1 MGAMTHEEFLELRER
16 LRTSRP
22 GLIDCA
28 QLNVYR
34 SLAARFPAIAPSEHK
49 EAPYRCHLAER
60 FLAHLQLPAEWKSR
74 THVTHGVRR
83 SLAALFQVF
92 ARDGVRVAI
101 PADVYPVYVQL
112 ARDSGVRFTTFT
124 KFPSELEAC
133 DAVLFCEPAKPWG
146 STLNADQLA
155 RLLAW
160 SRAKRGL
167 VLLDSAYATPPT
179 SGAMQL
185 VHEGA
190 AMLLA
195 SLSKGWLIPD
205 HGGICIT
212 PPGEWFERTRATFTA
227 LPKDAQK
234 LRIAFAAL
242 TEHAQRPTQVGEALS
257 ARARVL
263 DELTTMRPELN
274 TTRVQGYFA
283 VSTRSFDELLG
294 LGVLGVPA
302 SVFGSTERLTI
313 LSSLEPERISGLQL
327 QS

>member
-1 MGAMTHEEFLELRER
+1 MKHEEFVQLRER
-16 LRTSRP
+16 LRQTRP
-22 GLIDCA
+22 EIIDCA
-28 QLNVYR
+28 QLNLYR
-34 SLAARFPAIAPSEHK
+34 SLAPRFAAIAASEHL

-92 ARDGVRVAI
+92 ARDGMRVTI
-101 PADVYPVYVQL
+101 PADVYPVYLDL
-112 ARDSGVRFTTFT
+112 ARASGVAFTTFT
-124 KFPSELEAC
+124 RFPSELEAS

-146 STLNADQLA
+146 TTLDAEQLA

-160 SRAKRGL
+160 SRERGGL

-212 PPGEWFERTRATFTA
+212 PSRQWFERTRPTFTA
-227 LPKDAQK
+227 LPKDEQK
-234 LRIAFAAL
+234 LRVAYAAL
-242 TEHAQRPTQVGEALS
+242 TDHAQRPQQVADELT
-257 ARARVL
+257 ARARML
-263 DELTTMRPELN
+263 DELTTTRPEIN
-274 TTRVQGYFA
+274 ATRVQGYFA
-283 VSTRSFDELLG
+283 VSTRTFDELLG
-294 LGVLGVPA
+294 LGVLGVPV
-302 SVFGSTERLTI
+302 SVFGSNGNLTI
-313 LSSLEPERISGLQL
+313 LSSLDP
-327 QS
+327 